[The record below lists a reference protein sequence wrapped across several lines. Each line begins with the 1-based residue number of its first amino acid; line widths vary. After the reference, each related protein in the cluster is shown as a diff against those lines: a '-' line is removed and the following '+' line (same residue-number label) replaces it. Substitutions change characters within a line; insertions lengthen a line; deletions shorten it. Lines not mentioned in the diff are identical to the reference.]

1 MTLHDRIFADSLWTA
16 TAAPAPLTPRLD
28 GDSRID
34 VAIVGAGFLGL
45 SLALHLA
52 ERGAQVCVLE
62 THEPGFG
69 ASGRN
74 TGFVVPAFSGGVGP
88 DEAVARLGPDYG
100 ERLSRFIGRAGDD
113 VFGLIQR
120 HAIACDAE
128 PNGWMSPV
136 ATPEGVAFL
145 ERRHQAW
152 RRVGKALE
160 LLDRATTQRL
170 SGSSRY
176 FGALM
181 DRSGG
186 QINPLGY
193 ARGLAAAALRAG
205 AAIHGQTRVAAIE
218 SVRQGWRL
226 VTAGGAVTASR
237 IVLAT
242 NALVGP
248 LAPLIA
254 RSLIPIRTWQVASTP
269 LDADAQRAV
278 LPERHCVTDFRRNVM
293 AYRLTADGRLLTGGI
308 VATQLAARTRAP
320 RYFLGR
326 VSRHLDC
333 APPLEPAHVWM
344 GVIAVTRDLLPK
356 IMTIGPGAYAV
367 IGCNGRGIAMTTALG
382 RAMAEYLS
390 RDDPDALPV
399 PISQPAPIAGH
410 AFARAGPS
418 LWLSWSR
425 SRDWLDARR
434 VRRARR
440 AATDAPP
447 PRSPP

>member
-1 MTLHDRIFADSLWTA
+1 MTLHDRIFADSLWVA
-16 TAAPAPLTPRLD
+16 TAAPAPPTPRLD
-28 GDSRID
+28 GDKRVD
-34 VAIVGAGFLGL
+34 VAIIGAGFMGL

-52 ERGAQVCVLE
+52 ERGASVCVLE
-62 THEPGFG
+62 AQEPGFG

-74 TGFVVPAFSGGVGP
+74 TGFVVPAFSGGIGP
-88 DEAVARLGPDYG
+88 GEAMAKLGPERG
-100 ERLSRFIGRAGDD
+100 ERLCRFIGDAGDE
-113 VFGLIQR
+113 VFALIQR
-120 HAIACDAE
+120 RAIACDAE

-136 ATPEGVAFL
+136 VTPEGMAFL
-145 ERRHQAW
+145 ERRHAAW
-152 RRVGKALE
+152 ASVGKK
-160 LLDRATTQRL
+160 LDLIDGATTQRL
-170 SGSSRY
+170 AGSSRY
-176 FGALM
+176 FGALL

-193 ARGLAAAALRAG
+193 ARGLASAALRAG

-218 SVRQGWRL
+218 QDSQGWRL
-226 VTAGGAVTASR
+226 ITAHGAVTATR

-254 RSLIPIRTWQVASTP
+254 RSLIPIRTWQVASAP
-269 LDADAQRAV
+269 LDADAQRAI

-293 AYRLTADGRLLTGGI
+293 AYRLTADGRLITGGI
-308 VATQLAARTRAP
+308 VVTQLGARTRAP

-326 VSRHLDC
+326 LTRHLDR
-333 APPLEPAHVWM
+333 APPLAPAHVWM

-356 IMTIGPGAYAV
+356 VMRLGRDAYAV

-382 RAMAEYLS
+382 RAMAEFLRS
-390 RDDPDALPV
+390 DDPSVLPIA
-399 PISQPAPIAGH
+399 ISDPAPIAGH

-434 VRRARR
+434 VQRARR
-440 AATDAPP
+440 GA
-447 PRSPP
+447 